1 MSAALTLFVD
11 AGYASPWAM
20 SVYVGLLEK
29 GLDFELVP
37 VDIAPGAARD
47 PRFLACAPTGRV
59 PTLRHDGFALAESSA
74 ITEYLDEVFDGPPL
88 YPRDPRERAVARQ
101 LQAWIR
107 SDLGALRGERPTE
120 VIFVRP
126 VDAPLSP
133 AARLAADRLLAV
145 ADGLLAHGR
154 GQLFERWC
162 IADLDLALM
171 LQRLLANGDAVPPR
185 LADHARGQWA
195 RPAARRWVEMQRPG

>member
-29 GLDFELVP
+29 GLDFDLVP
-37 VDIAPGAARD
+37 VDIEPGAIRD

-59 PTLRHDGFALAESSA
+59 PTLRHEGFALAESSA
-74 ITEYLDEVFDGPPL
+74 ITEYLDDVFDGPRL
-88 YPRDPRERAVARQ
+88 YPESPRERAVARQ
-101 LQAWIR
+101 LQAWVR
-107 SDLGALRGERPTE
+107 SDLGALRAERPTE
-120 VIFVRP
+120 VIFVAP
-126 VDAPLSP
+126 SDAALSP
-133 AARLAADRLLAV
+133 QARVAADRLMAA
-145 ADGLLAHGR
+145 ADALLAHGR
-154 GQLFERWC
+154 GQLFAQWC

-185 LADHARGQWA
+185 LADYARGQWA